1 MSELLAEVGL
11 RLLKAGVAALLGVVM
26 WLLAVGPLGASPSVE
41 LALLAWLSGAAVVLL
56 VQESPL

>member
-26 WLLAVGPLGASPSVE
+26 WLLAIGPLGASPSVE